1 MDSNLTLTARSVARD
16 LRDGLGP
23 YADRPLRDILDLARS
38 QLAIAMAEDQS
49 GVSHQEAQ
57 LIRIYSRSQLHPAQ
71 VEAAKAFG
79 SALISAYHELE
90 LDYVGVLTRAEE
102 LAGERIASAA

>member
-23 YADRPLRDILDLARS
+23 YADRPRQEILDMARS
-38 QLAIAMAEDQS
+38 QLAIAMAEERS

-79 SALISAYHELE
+79 SALISAYRELE
-90 LDYVGVLTRAEE
+90 LGYVDVLVMAET
-102 LAGERIASAA
+102 LAGERSAHAA